1 MLSGIP
7 SRYGTSGYEFKSLVD
22 FSHFL
27 TNNSNNLRQ
36 VTEVPFLNNT
46 YKHF

>member
-22 FSHFL
+22 FSHLFVVKMCSDDVCACCSSL
-27 TNNSNNLRQ
+27 C
-36 VTEVPFLNNT
+36 
-46 YKHF
+46 